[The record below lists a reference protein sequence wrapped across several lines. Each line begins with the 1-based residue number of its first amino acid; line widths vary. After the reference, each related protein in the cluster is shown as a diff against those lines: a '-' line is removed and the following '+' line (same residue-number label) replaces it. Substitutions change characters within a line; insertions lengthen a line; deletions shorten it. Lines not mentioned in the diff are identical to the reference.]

1 MWKCYKQKELLKALT
16 STDND
21 ETRKEFCVK
30 YGVFLKNHFCA
41 SIQVLFSR
49 WIKRFT
55 KAGDYKINQK
65 KRQGQINC
73 RYETYFKYQAFLRLL
88 IL

>member
-30 YGVFLKNHFCA
+30 FGVFLKNHFCA
-41 SIQVLFSR
+41 SIQQSFLVGELSASQKQAI
-49 WIKRFT
+49 IKLIKKKTDKLIVDMKLISSIRRFW
-55 KAGDYKINQK
+55 DY
-65 KRQGQINC
+65 
-73 RYETYFKYQAFLRLL
+73 
-88 IL
+88 